1 MRAKKVDTT
10 HGSIRDHLRNAG
22 WSVFDT
28 SAVGQ
33 GFPDLMAS
41 RLGFTAAIECKSG
54 PQFRAAHKLNEAQR
68 EFLRGWQGVYI
79 VSTSGADAEKQ
90 LLLAMGFRGRPKA
103 LAAKAVRFK

>member
-10 HGSIRDHLRNAG
+10 HGEIRDHLRNAG

-41 RLGFTAAIECKSG
+41 RLGFTAGIECKSG
-54 PQFRAAHKLNEAQR
+54 PQTRAEFKLNEAQR

-90 LLLAMGFRGRPKA
+90 LLLAMGYTGKPAQLARKA
-103 LAAKAVRFK
+103 HKFK